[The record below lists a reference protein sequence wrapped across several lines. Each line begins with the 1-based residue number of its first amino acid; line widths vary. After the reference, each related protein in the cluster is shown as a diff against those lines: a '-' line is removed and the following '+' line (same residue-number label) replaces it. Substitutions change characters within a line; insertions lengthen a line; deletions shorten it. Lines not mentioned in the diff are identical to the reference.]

1 MQLFQ
6 SKKPFALESGAVLPE
21 IELAYHTYGKLNT
34 RKSNVVWIFHALTA
48 NSDAGDWWSGLVG
61 EGRMFDPKQYYI
73 VCANML
79 GSHYGSTAPT
89 SKNPQTG
96 KPYREAFPVITVRDV
111 VKSHQLLAKQL
122 GLKGA
127 YLGIGGSMGGQQAL
141 EWAIEEPNFFDNVAV
156 IACGAKQSP
165 WGVALN
171 EAQRMAIEADPTLHT
186 DAPDAG
192 AKGMSAARAMGMV
205 SYRTYES
212 FNLQQQDSDEKLTDF
227 RAASYQQ
234 HQGLKLCK
242 RFNAWSYLSLTKTM
256 DSHNVGRGRGGAVT
270 ALNKIICNTLIVG
283 IESDLLFPVSEQAY
297 LAAHI
302 VGAQFEMIPSRYG
315 HDGFLIEYEKLTKL
329 LRIFLKQPLPVRQ
342 TSVLC

>member
-186 DAPDAG
+186 DVPDAG

-234 HQGLKLCK
+234 YQGSKLCK

-329 LRIFLKQPLPVRQ
+329 LRVFLKQPLPIRQ